1 MLETR
6 LVASDLGRRFSCIF
20 FCSGDDLGCEDQW
33 IFGWICSKLKYL
45 VFCSKF
51 KALDI
56 FTLEA
61 EVGKLQYMEAMLQQ
75 YSFVIKGSSVFNR
88 IFMSLSNLG
97 GFRSLVC
104 RSG

>member
-1 MLETR
+1 M
-6 LVASDLGRRFSCIF
+6 IN
-20 FCSGDDLGCEDQW
+20 
-33 IFGWICSKLKYL
+33 
-45 VFCSKF
+45 VFCPKF
-51 KALDI
+51 KALDV

-97 GFRSLVC
+97 GFRSLVMSVRLKSRC
-104 RSG
+104 HFYWSVPICPIAKKNTIATDTR